1 MSRGEWLGR
10 LRETGGVGGGGGGGG
25 QYDVPHGQGGQ
36 ADGGPALPD
45 WHHVWCDRLRPAGAR
60 GEAGEGG
67 GAAGAVRHRHHLALL
82 LLGRVVLLLDVS
94 SEVVFPR
101 RNTLVVAT
109 LILMVLVFTSD
120 KCSCTSRT

>member
-36 ADGGPALPD
+36 ADRGPALPD
-45 WHHVWCDRLRPAGAR
+45 WHHVGSDRLRPAGAR

-67 GAAGAVRHRHHLALL
+67 GAAGHCHHLALL
-82 LLGRVVLLLDVS
+82 LLGRVVLLLDVGRQ
-94 SEVVFPR
+94 VVLPGKR
-101 RNTLVVAT
+101 GKVDKMQ
-109 LILMVLVFTSD
+109 LITQ
-120 KCSCTSRT
+120 TG